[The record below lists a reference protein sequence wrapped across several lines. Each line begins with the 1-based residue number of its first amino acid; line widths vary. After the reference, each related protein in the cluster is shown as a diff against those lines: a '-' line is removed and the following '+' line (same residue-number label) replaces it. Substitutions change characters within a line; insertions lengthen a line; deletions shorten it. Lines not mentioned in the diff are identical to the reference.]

1 MKHPALTP
9 KLRFPEFRENWK
21 AVAVSDFFDLTDKAV
36 KAETFEKDK
45 LLTVRLHANGVVKN
59 EKTTLTGGAN
69 YFKRNAGQFI
79 FSKIDLL
86 NGAFGVVPGELDGFA
101 SSSDV
106 PAFSFNTRQSPSFF
120 LNWLKSSY
128 QRLDLERTGTSS
140 TLKRVSPELFLA
152 VEISAPTK
160 AEQQKIAEC
169 LSALDELMAAESQK
183 LDALKAH
190 KKGLMQQL
198 FPREGETLPRLRFP
212 EFLDAPQWE
221 EKKLEE
227 LATRGSGHT
236 PNKAHP
242 EYYNGGIKWVSLADS
257 RRLDNGLISETEI
270 EISKEG
276 IDNSSACL
284 HPAGTVLIS
293 RDAGV
298 GKSAVMATPMAVSQ
312 HFIVWTCD
320 RERLSNWFLYHLL
333 QKLKPVFERV
343 ATGSTIK
350 TIGLPF
356 FEDLVVTIPS
366 LPEQHRIASCLSS
379 LDDLIAAQSDQLEA
393 LKTHKKGLMQQLF
406 PSPAETGA

>member
-1 MKHPALTP
+1 
-9 KLRFPEFRENWK
+9 
-21 AVAVSDFFDLTDKAV
+21 
-36 KAETFEKDK
+36 
-45 LLTVRLHANGVVKN
+45 
-59 EKTTLTGGAN
+59 
-69 YFKRNAGQFI
+69 
-79 FSKIDLL
+79 
-86 NGAFGVVPGELDGFA
+86 
-101 SSSDV
+101 
-106 PAFSFNTRQSPSFF
+106 
-120 LNWLKSSY
+120 
-128 QRLDLERTGTSS
+128 
-140 TLKRVSPELFLA
+140 
-152 VEISAPTK
+152 
-160 AEQQKIAEC
+160 
-169 LSALDELMAAESQK
+169 MAAESQK